1 MGLESVFKLSLIMNM
16 IDNLTGPM
24 ARVTASTDSSVSR
37 IDAMS
42 QSFAN
47 AAKAGA
53 VMAGVGAQITDATLA
68 PVKATFA
75 TQNAL
80 GELSSLGVKDL
91 GAIEDAATKFSDT
104 WAGTTKSDFISAA
117 YDIKSGIAT
126 LSDEGVAQFTNLSSL
141 TAKATKSTAGEMSSL
156 FATGYNIYKDYYGNL
171 SDLQFGEMFSAGIAQ
186 SVKQFKTTGSG
197 MANSIETLGASATN
211 AKVPLEEQLSILGM
225 LQATM
230 GGAEAGTK
238 YKAFLRSA
246 TKGGEELGLKF
257 TDTNNQLLSMPEII
271 DKLRGKFGETMD
283 AAEKMKLQQAF
294 GDTEAVS
301 LIDLMY
307 NKTGDLQSNIVGMYG
322 ALSSGTQVTQDMA
335 TAINSTDPQRFQ
347 VLQQQVQNVKEI
359 IGNTLLPT
367 INSMMEKA
375 AGALKTFGD
384 WAQNNQQFVKVI
396 MLLALGFGGFL
407 TVAGSAIAVTGGIGL
422 VFVKSSKLVKG
433 FFGVLKN
440 LPDTITTIRLYGMF
454 AMDAIKK
461 VGSALPGLI
470 STIGKF
476 GAALLTSP
484 ITWIVVGIIALI
496 VVIILL
502 WKNWDKVTAFLS
514 TTWAACCNAVSAGI
528 DWIKSGFQAFTAW
541 IGEKIAWFGE
551 SGKRLITTFVDGI
564 KSVASKPVDAV
575 KSVFGKTGNLF
586 PHSDA
591 KEGPLSTLTLS
602 GRKTMT
608 TYAQGVSLAQTAP
621 AQAIQKGLSKAKTA
635 LGSEP
640 VKKVRLSSN
649 SDQDADANETK
660 GSSSGGK
667 RVIIQKLLM
676 QVDLK
681 QIKDLQQ
688 LLKLLGEIEENAYG
702 DGSDSDNLIPEPA

>member
-1 MGLESVFKLSLIMNM
+1 MGLESVFKLSLIMSM

-24 ARVTASTDSSVSR
+24 AKVTTSTGNSISR
-37 IDAMS
+37 IDDLS

-53 VMAGVGAQITDATLA
+53 VMAGIGSQITDAALA
-68 PVKATFA
+68 PVEATFE

-126 LSDEGVAQFTNLSSL
+126 LSDEGVAQMTDLASL
-141 TAKATKSTAGEMSSL
+141 TAKATKSTAGEMTSL
-156 FATGYNIYKDYYGNL
+156 FATGYNIYKDYYSDL
-171 SDLQFGEMFSAGIAQ
+171 SDLQFGQMFSAGIAQ

-197 MANSIETLGASATN
+197 MAESIQTLGASATT

-238 YKAFLRSA
+238 YKAFLRTA
-246 TKGGEELGLKF
+246 AKGGEELGLKF
-257 TDTNNQLLSMPEII
+257 TDANNQLLSMPEIME
-271 DKLRGKFGETMD
+271 KLRGKFGDTMD

-307 NKTGDLQSNIVGMYG
+307 NKTGDLQNNIVGMYG
-322 ALSSGTQVTQDMA
+322 SLSSGTQVTQEMA
-335 TAINSTDPQRFQ
+335 DAINSTDPQKFQ
-347 VLQQQVQNVKEI
+347 VLKQQAQNIKET

-367 INSMMEKA
+367 INILMEKTTD
-375 AGALKTFGD
+375 LMKRFGT
-384 WAQNNQQFVKVI
+384 WAQANPELVRAI
-396 MLLALGFGGFL
+396 MLIILGLGSFL
-407 TVAGSAIAVTGGIGL
+407 TVAGSTIAVTGGIGL
-422 VFVKSSKLVKG
+422 VFTKIVKSINDFRAVIKKI
-433 FFGVLKN
+433 
-440 LPDTITTIRLYGMF
+440 PDMITTVRLYGMF

-461 VGSALPGLI
+461 VGGALPGLI

-476 GAALLTSP
+476 GAAILTSP
-484 ITWIVVGIIALI
+484 VTWIILGIVALI
-496 VVIILL
+496 VVIVLL
-502 WKNWDKVTAFLS
+502 YKNWDKVTAFLK
-514 TTWAACCNAVSAGI
+514 TAWAAVCNAVGAGL
-528 DWIKSGFQAFTAW
+528 DWIKSGFQTFVTW
-541 IGEKIAWFGE
+541 IDGKIAWFGE
-551 SGKRLITTFVDGI
+551 SGKRLITTFVNGI

-575 KSVFGKTGNLF
+575 KNIFGKIGNLF

-621 AQAIQKGLSKAKTA
+621 AQAIQKGLSKAQTA
-635 LGSEP
+635 LNQEP
-640 VKKVRLSSN
+640 VKKVRLGSG
-649 SDQDADANETK
+649 SDQDTDTDETE
-660 GSSSGGK
+660 SSSSSGK

-688 LLKLLGEIEENAYG
+688 LLKLLGEIEDYTNG
-702 DGSDSDNLIPEPA
+702 NGSDDLSPEPA

>member
-24 ARVTASTDSSVSR
+24 SRVTASTDSSISR

-53 VMAGVGAQITDATLA
+53 VMAGVGAQITDASLA

-80 GELSSLGVKDL
+80 GDLSSLGVKDL

-104 WAGTTKSDFISAA
+104 WAGTTKPDFISAA

-197 MANSIETLGASATN
+197 MANSIETLGASATT

-230 GGAEAGTK
+230 GGAEAGTT
-238 YKAFLRSA
+238 YKAFLRTA
-246 TKGGEELGLKF
+246 AKGGEELGLKF
-257 TDTNNQLLSMPEII
+257 TDTNNQLLSMPEIL

-283 AAEKMKLQQAF
+283 AAEKVKLQQAF

-307 NKTGDLQSNIVGMYG
+307 SKTGDLQNNIVGMYG
-322 ALSSGTQVTQDMA
+322 ALGSGTQVTQDMA
-335 TAINSTDPQRFQ
+335 NAINSTDPQKFQ
-347 VLQQQVQNVKEI
+347 VLTQQAQNVKEVL
-359 IGNTLLPT
+359 GGTLLPT
-367 INSMMEKA
+367 INSLMEKA
-375 AGALKTFGD
+375 TGALQQFGA

-433 FFGVLKN
+433 FFGVIKN

-461 VGSALPGLI
+461 VGGALPGLI

-502 WKNWDKVTAFLS
+502 WRNWDKVTSFLS
-514 TTWAACCNAVSAGI
+514 TAWAACCNAVSAGI
-528 DWIKSGFQAFTAW
+528 DWIKSGFQAFVTW

-564 KSVASKPVDAV
+564 KSVASNPVDAV
-575 KSVFGKTGNLF
+575 KSIFGKIGNLF

-608 TYAQGVSLAQTAP
+608 TYAQGVSLAQSEP

-688 LLKLLGEIEENAYG
+688 LLKIWAEIEDYSNG
-702 DGSDSDNLIPEPA
+702 NGSDSDDLIPEPA